1 VCWTAVT
8 GDFLLPANTV
18 NDGIARLVGELRE
31 SAHTVVLT
39 GAGVSAESGVPT
51 FRDTQTGFWAN
62 YRPEDLAT
70 PEAFAHDPEMVW
82 RWYAWR
88 RELLANVQPNP
99 GHSAL
104 AQLQA
109 RLPRFTLITQNV
121 DGLHQ
126 RAGSRNVI
134 EYHGNITRT
143 ICSAKS
149 CPGLWELGDEREPPE
164 CPLCGEL
171 LRPDVVWF
179 GEAIPAAAMQD
190 SAKAVASCDLFV
202 SVGTAAVVY
211 PAAGM
216 AAQAGAAG
224 AMIAEINPQATPLS
238 SAADI
243 VIGGPSGEILPAVL
257 AALSR

>member
-1 VCWTAVT
+1 
-8 GDFLLPANTV
+8 LPANTV
-18 NDGIARLVGELRE
+18 NDGIARLADELRE

-51 FRDTQTGFWAN
+51 FRDTQTGLWAN

-70 PEAFAHDPEMVW
+70 PEAYARDPAMVW

-88 RELLANVQPNP
+88 RELLATVRPNP
-99 GHSAL
+99 GHIAL
-104 AQLQA
+104 AELQNTVSG
-109 RLPRFTLITQNV
+109 FTLITQNV
-121 DGLHQ
+121 DGLHMQ
-126 RAGSRNVI
+126 AGSQNVI
-134 EYHGNITRT
+134 EYHGNVTRT
-143 ICSAKS
+143 VCSAKP
-149 CPGLWELGDEREPPE
+149 CPGHWQAGDEREPPV
-164 CPLCGEL
+164 CNLCGAL

-179 GEAIPAAAMQD
+179 GEAIPAATMLAA
-190 SAKAVASCDLFV
+190 SEAVASCDLFI
-202 SVGTAAVVY
+202 SIGTSAVVY

-224 AMIAEINPQATPLS
+224 AMVAEINPQATPLS

-243 VIGGPSGEILPAVL
+243 VLAGPSGEILPAVV

>member
-1 VCWTAVT
+1 
-8 GDFLLPANTV
+8 
-18 NDGIARLVGELRE
+18 
-31 SAHTVVLT
+31 VLT

-51 FRDTQTGFWAN
+51 FRDTQTGLWAS

-104 AQLQA
+104 AQLQD
-109 RLPRFTLITQNV
+109 RLSGFTLITQNV

-143 ICSAKS
+143 ICSAKP
-149 CPGLWELGDEREPPE
+149 CPGLWEVGDEREPPA

-190 SAKAVASCDLFV
+190 SAKAVASCDLFL
-202 SVGTAAVVY
+202 SVGTSAVVY

-216 AAQAGAAG
+216 AAQAAAAG
-224 AMIAEINPQATPLS
+224 AVTAEINLEATPLTS
-238 SAADI
+238 SVDI
-243 VIGGPSGEILPAVL
+243 SVAGLAGEILPALVT
-257 AALSR
+257 ALET